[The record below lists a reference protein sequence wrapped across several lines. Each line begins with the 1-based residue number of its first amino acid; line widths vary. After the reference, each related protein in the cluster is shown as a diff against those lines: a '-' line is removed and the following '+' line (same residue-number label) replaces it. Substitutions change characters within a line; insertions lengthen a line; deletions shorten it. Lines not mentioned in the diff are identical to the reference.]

1 MSTLKVENLT
11 GITSGANANKIMIPA
26 GQTLH
31 APGHVIQTLSTTL
44 TSASS
49 AQSNS
54 YVDSGLTLTITPK
67 STSSKILVTGFINVA
82 EDFFRTYIILV
93 RDSTTLSVGDAASN
107 RPRVY
112 ASTATTSTWDTF
124 DITSIPINTLDSPNT
139 TSAVNYK
146 IQYKNYQGPANSG
159 SATSY
164 INRSH
169 SDRDN
174 ALYDPRTVSVL
185 TLQEIA
191 Q

>member
-1 MSTLKVENLT
+1 MSILKVDTINEK
-11 GITSGANANKIMIPA
+11 TSGNGVAI
-26 GQTLH
+26 
-31 APGHVIQTLSTTL
+31 PGHVIQTLSMTL

-54 YVDSGLTLTITPK
+54 YVDSGLTLNITPK
-67 STSSKILVTGFINVA
+67 SASSKILVTGFINAA
-82 EDFFRTYIILV
+82 EDTFRTYIIIV

-112 ASTATTSTWDTF
+112 ASTGTTSTWDVY
-124 DITSIPINTLDSPNT
+124 DITSIPINILDSPNT
-139 TSAVNYK
+139 TSTVNYK
-146 IQYKNYQGPANSG
+146 IQYKNYQGPAHSG
-159 SATSY
+159 SATSH

-169 SDRDN
+169 SDRDD

>member
-1 MSTLKVENLT
+1 MSTIKVENLT
-11 GITSGANANKIMIPA
+11 GLTSGANANKIMVPA

-31 APGHVIQTLSTTL
+31 APGHVIQTLSMTL

-54 YVDSGLTLTITPK
+54 YVDSGLTLSITPK

-82 EDFFRTYIILV
+82 EDYFKTYIILV

-112 ASTATTSTWDTF
+112 AASAATSTWDVF
-124 DITSIPINTLDSPNT
+124 DITSLPINTLDSPNT

-146 IQYKNYQGPANSG
+146 IQYKNYQGPAHSG
-159 SATSY
+159 AATSH

-169 SDRDN
+169 DDRDN
-174 ALYDPRTVSVL
+174 ALYDSRTVSVL

>member
-1 MSTLKVENLT
+1 MSTLHVENLK
-11 GITSGANANKIMIPA
+11 GLSSGGNANKIIIPS
-26 GQTLH
+26 GQTFY
-31 APGHVIQTLSTTL
+31 APGHVIQTLSMTL

-54 YVDSGLTLTITPK
+54 YVDSGLTLSITPK
-67 STSSKILVTGFINVA
+67 LTSSKILVTGFINVA
-82 EDFFRTYIILV
+82 EDYFRTYIKIV
-93 RDSTTLSVGDAASN
+93 RDSTSLSVGDAASN

-112 ASTATTSTWDTF
+112 ASSAATATWDVY

-146 IQYKNYQGPANSG
+146 IQYKNYQGPASSG
-159 SATSY
+159 SATSH

-169 SDRDN
+169 SDRDTS
-174 ALYDPRTVSVL
+174 LYDPRTVSVL

>member
-1 MSTLKVENLT
+1 MSTLHVENLK
-11 GITSGANANKIMIPA
+11 GLSSGANANKIIVPS
-26 GQTLH
+26 GQTFH

-49 AQSNS
+49 ASSNS
-54 YVDSGLTLTITPK
+54 YVDSGLTLSITPK
-67 STSSKILVTGFINVA
+67 SASSKILVTGFINVA
-82 EDFFRTYIILV
+82 EDFFRTYIILL

-112 ASTATTSTWDTF
+112 ASTATTSTWDVY

-139 TSAVNYK
+139 TSSVNYK
-146 IQYKNYQGPANSG
+146 IQYKNYQGPAHSS

>member
-1 MSTLKVENLT
+1 MSTLHVENLK
-11 GITSGANANKIMIPA
+11 GLSSGGNANKIIIPS
-26 GQTLH
+26 GQTFY
-31 APGHVIQTLSTTL
+31 APGHVIQTLSMTL

-54 YVDSGLTLTITPK
+54 YVDSGLTLSITPK
-67 STSSKILVTGFINVA
+67 LTSSKILVTGFINVA
-82 EDFFRTYIILV
+82 EDYFRTYIKIV
-93 RDSTTLSVGDAASN
+93 RDSTSLSVGDAASN

-112 ASTATTSTWDTF
+112 ASTATTSTWDVY

-146 IQYKNYQGPANSG
+146 IQYKNYQGPASSG
-159 SATSY
+159 SATSH

-169 SDRDN
+169 SDRDTS
-174 ALYDPRTVSVL
+174 LYDPRTVSVL

>member
-1 MSTLKVENLT
+1 MSTIKVENLT
-11 GITSGANANKIMIPA
+11 GLASGANANKIIVPA

-54 YVDSGLTLTITPK
+54 YVDSGLTLSITPK

-146 IQYKNYQGPANSG
+146 IQYKIQLMHY
-159 SATSY
+159 
-164 INRSH
+164 
-169 SDRDN
+169 
-174 ALYDPRTVSVL
+174 V
-185 TLQEIA
+185 
-191 Q
+191 